1 MNFKEIFDKYHN
13 IAVYGMSSNPLKAAY
28 SVPSFMQKQGYNII
42 PINPQAD
49 EINGLKVYKKLED
62 IPDKIEILNVFRPSD
77 EALNVVKE
85 AVERRKNQGD
95 ISLIWLQE
103 GIINEEAHK
112 LANENGI
119 DFVQNLCMYKAYI
132 SI

>member
-1 MNFKEIFDKYHN
+1 MNFKEIFDKYRN
-13 IAVYGMSSNPLKAAY
+13 IAVYGMSSNPSKAAY
-28 SVPSFMQKQGYNII
+28 SVPSFMHKQGYNII

-62 IPDKIEILNVFRPSD
+62 IPDKIDILNVFRPSE
-77 EALNVVKE
+77 EALNVVTE
-85 AVERRKNQGD
+85 AVERRRNKGD

-103 GIINEEAHK
+103 GIINDEAKK

-132 SI
+132 NI